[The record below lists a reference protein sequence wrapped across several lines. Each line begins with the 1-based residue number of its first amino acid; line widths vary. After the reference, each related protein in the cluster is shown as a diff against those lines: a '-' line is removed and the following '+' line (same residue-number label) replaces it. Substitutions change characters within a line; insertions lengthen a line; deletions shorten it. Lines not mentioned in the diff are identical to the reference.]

1 MQRQSLGS
9 PVSKLHGHGG
19 PKEESLIVED
29 DPKRKD
35 ILFAS
40 SSSAAAAAS
49 SSSAS
54 YEEDRATKPR
64 RLSSSSLSPP
74 PRRPDRFIHL
84 IPFLTLLCFLI
95 LFLFSHTPSQ
105 SDMAQFKGF
114 KWPANRIDSAENE
127 IGDIGRFSELRKSDV
142 LAIRSLRNLQE
153 IQKQAPKSHYHRK
166 FADF

>member
-19 PKEESLIVED
+19 QKEESLLVED

-35 ILFAS
+35 LVAS
-40 SSSAAAAAS
+40 SSCSSTSSTADYGYEDDSKAA
-49 SSSAS
+49 
-54 YEEDRATKPR
+54 KPR
-64 RLSSSSLSPP
+64 RLSSSPP
-74 PRRPDRFIHL
+74 PLRPDRCIHL
-84 IPFLTLLCFLI
+84 IPVLTLLCFLI

-153 IQKQAPKSHYHRK
+153 IRKQAPKSRYHRK